1 MSDQDIIQKDEKP
14 DNVKNENIADIQVN
28 EKFDNSSSLETMNN
42 VFNKSN
48 IIFII
53 WFLAIYFII
62 YFVLGLFLKSE
73 NGSSSGGYIFDVI
86 MFVLLIV
93 ILVGWYYSTPD
104 DNRENVFT
112 GVLNYLKDYMNESM
126 SLFSTGLFI
135 VILYTF
141 AFLLRIPMDSS
152 KPIFFS
158 LMENGAWIILVLTIF
173 VQFFKYVFG
182 ISLLDYISK
191 LWSGLEKDD
200 KKEKDKNEVTVKTDE
215 VFNISNNLYTYD
227 DAQAICN
234 SYGARLANYDE
245 IEKAYN
251 KGAEWCNYG
260 WSSNQM
266 AFFPTQKSTWDKLQ
280 KTKNHKNDC
289 GRPGVNG
296 GYMKNPYIRFGV
308 NCYGKKPVA
317 NDTDLSRMN
326 AKKNQVYP
334 KTREDVLLDAKV
346 QFWKD
351 NADKLLKINSFNDNK
366 WSEF

>member
-1 MSDQDIIQKDEKP
+1 MSDQDIIQKDETL
-14 DNVKNENIADIQVN
+14 DNVKNEKIDDIQVN

-73 NGSSSGGYIFDVI
+73 NGSFTGGYIFDVI

-93 ILVGWYYSTPD
+93 ILVGWYYSTPA

-112 GVLNYLKDYMNESM
+112 GVLNYLKDYINESM

-191 LWSGLEKDD
+191 LWGGLPKEEEKKDEKD
-200 KKEKDKNEVTVKTDE
+200 VTTKTDE

-245 IEKAYN
+245 MEEAYN

-280 KTKNHKNDC
+280 QTKNHKNDC

-317 NDTDLSRMN
+317 NDADLSRMN
-326 AKKNQVYP
+326 ANKNHVYP
-334 KTREDVLLDAKV
+334 KTREDIILDSKV

-351 NADKLLKINSFNDNK
+351 NADKLLKINSFNENK

>member
-1 MSDQDIIQKDEKP
+1 MSDQDIIQ
-14 DNVKNENIADIQVN
+14 NNENQDNSNTEKIDDKPVN
-28 EKFDNSSSLETMNN
+28 EEFDNSSLSDAMNSI
-42 VFNKSN
+42 FNKSN

-73 NGSSSGGYIFDVI
+73 NGSFTGGYIFDTM

-93 ILVGWYYSTPD
+93 ILLVWYYSSSSD
-104 DNRENVFT
+104 KRENMFTNVF
-112 GVLNYLKDYMNESM
+112 NFLKDYMNESM
-126 SLFSTGLFI
+126 SIFSTGLFI
-135 VILYTF
+135 VLLYTF
-141 AFLLRIPMDSS
+141 AFLLRIPTDSS

-173 VQFFKYVFG
+173 VQFFKYIFG
-182 ISLLDYISK
+182 ISILDYISS
-191 LWSGLEKDD
+191 LWGDLPKEEKKEEDD
-200 KKEKDKNEVTVKTDE
+200 KVVSNTDE
-215 VFNISNNLYTYD
+215 VFNISNNLYNYD

-260 WSSNQM
+260 WSANQM

-280 KTKNHKNDC
+280 QTKNHKNDC

-317 NDTDLSRMN
+317 SDDDLNRMN
-326 AKKNQVYP
+326 AKKNHVYP
-334 KTREDVLLDAKV
+334 KTREDLLLDAKV

-351 NADKLLKINSFNDNK
+351 NADKLLKINSFNENK
-366 WSEF
+366 WSEY